1 MSPSEFQAAL
11 TRRAFLGR
19 TAQGVGGVALASL
32 LGPAA
37 SGAPGVLSRLPLP
50 QKAKRIIWLNPE
62 GRALWGTGDSVI
74 PRYEP
79 FCAQMSHVA
88 TLKDLEKAIDEV
100 LTAYS

>member
-1 MSPSEFQAAL
+1 MDPIPHHS
-11 TRRAFLGR
+11 RRAFLGK
-19 TAQGVGGVALASL
+19 TSQGLGALALASL
-32 LGPAA
+32 LDPRLQA
-37 SGAPGVLSRLPLP
+37 APGGVLGTLPLP
-50 QKAKRIIWLNPE
+50 QRAKRVIWLNPE